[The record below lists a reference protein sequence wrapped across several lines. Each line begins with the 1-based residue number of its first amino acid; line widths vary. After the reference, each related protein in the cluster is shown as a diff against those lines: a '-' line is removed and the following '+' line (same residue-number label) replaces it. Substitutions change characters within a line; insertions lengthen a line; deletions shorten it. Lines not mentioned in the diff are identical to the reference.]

1 MEIQMETCHYC
12 GSYTGDKKIYY
23 KHTLYKKTSTII
35 PGASYNYT
43 KTEVLVP
50 RCQSCYDKH
59 SKKFL
64 YVELPIF
71 IISFTGILYFFYN
84 LNHGFKILLLVPS
97 TILSLIIT
105 YILGKIFDGLFT
117 ELIFKVKV
125 EDDIRKNKNIREYLR
140 KGWKMNKSDLR

>member
-1 MEIQMETCHYC
+1 METCHYC

-23 KHTLYKKTSTII
+23 KHSMYKKTGTII

-43 KTEVLVP
+43 KTEVSVP

-59 SKKFL
+59 NKKMF
-64 YVELPIF
+64 YVEFPIF

-97 TILSLIIT
+97 TVLSLIIT
-105 YILGKIFDGLFT
+105 YILGNLFDAIFT
-117 ELIFKVKV
+117 ELIFKVKIESDV
-125 EDDIRKNKNIREYLR
+125 RKNKKIREYL
-140 KGWKMNKSDLR
+140 KQGWKMNKSEIK